1 MGTTSGRII
10 DFNLDTRLVG
20 RNWAAHNKEV
30 TCMKLLEDGSLVS
43 GSQDK
48 KLYVWNINVS
58 PPSKISTFSSHT
70 DDVSCVDQ
78 LSKNVIVSADFDGNL
93 FVWNPTSGATIT
105 SRLTAHPSS
114 ILALR
119 ALFNTSFACGDA
131 NGNVY
136 LWSYISTPAGLTQR
150 KSLIGHTSKV
160 FAIESLLNGNLA
172 SVSHDGYANVWEL
185 TNGTL
190 LNRFSPLLSTTAY
203 PSCLKQLPDGSV
215 AYAGNDV
222 NLFAWN
228 IQDNQAN
235 SQTMMSS
242 VNAFN
247 STSKFPCVGSLLYN
261 YTILAL
267 VTTSGGIMTMKFTQ
281 STNMVSNT
289 LYYNEVFLA
298 SCVENLSK

>member
-1 MGTTSGRII
+1 MGTTTGGIL
-10 DFNLDTRLVG
+10 DFNLDSRLVG
-20 RNWAAHNKEV
+20 RNWVAHNKQV

-43 GSQDK
+43 GSQDQ

-58 PPSKISTFSSHT
+58 PPSKISSFSSHT

-78 LSKNVIVSADFDGNL
+78 LSKSVIVSADIDGGL
-93 FVWNPTSGATIT
+93 FVWNPTSGATLT
-105 SRLTAHPSS
+105 SKLVAHPSS

-119 ALFNTSFACGDA
+119 ALSNTSFACGDA

-136 LWSYISTPAGLTQR
+136 LWSYVSAPASLTQR

-160 FAIESLLNGNLA
+160 LAIESLLNGNLA
-172 SVSHDGYANVWEL
+172 SVSFDGYANVWEL
-185 TNGTL
+185 TNATL
-190 LNRFSPLLSTTAY
+190 LNRFSPLLTTTAY

-228 IQDNQAN
+228 IDTQAN

-247 STSKFPCVGSLLYN
+247 STSKFPCVGSLLFN

-267 VTTSGGIMTMKFTQ
+267 VTTSGGIMTMKVNQ
-281 STNMVSNT
+281 SSHMVANT
-289 LYYNEVFLA
+289 LYYNAVYLA
-298 SCVENLSK
+298 SCIENLST